1 MDFSIRSL
9 TIDDYDEIIRV
20 WLTAGLTFKPK
31 GRDSRELIEI
41 EMNRSHCI
49 YYGLETN
56 GKLVGVAIADWDGRR
71 GWVNRVAIDP
81 DYRGQ
86 RLASRLIEKCEEF
99 LVEQGALVICALIE
113 DVNTPSMSTFE
124 RSGYNCE
131 DNFKYWVKRSSMD
144 A

>member
-1 MDFSIRSL
+1 MDIEIRQLSM
-9 TIDDYDEIIRV
+9 DDYDEIIRV

-31 GRDSRELIEI
+31 GRDSRELVAI
-41 EMNRSHCI
+41 EMSKAHCA
-49 YYGLETN
+49 YYGLETESRLI
-56 GKLVGVAIADWDGRR
+56 GVGIANWDGRR

-81 DYRGQ
+81 DFRGQ
-86 RLASRLIEKCEEF
+86 HLAGRLIDRCEEF